1 MISWSESFSVKHKG
15 IDEQHKKLI
24 GIIEEVVS
32 QISENHFSFVNLL
45 ELVNNLDNYTE
56 EHLSFEEAFMK
67 KYSYPETQEHIRQ
80 HDELRNKMEEL
91 NLFSIEKADKFY
103 NDMLVYLVEWL
114 SKHIMHTDKKLGL
127 FLCQM
132 NGKQLSN

>member
-1 MISWSESFSVKHKG
+1 
-15 IDEQHKKLI
+15 
-24 GIIEEVVS
+24 
-32 QISENHFSFVNLL
+32 
-45 ELVNNLDNYTE
+45 
-56 EHLSFEEAFMK
+56 
-67 KYSYPETQEHIRQ
+67 
-80 HDELRNKMEEL
+80 
-91 NLFSIEKADKFY
+91 LFSIEKADKFY